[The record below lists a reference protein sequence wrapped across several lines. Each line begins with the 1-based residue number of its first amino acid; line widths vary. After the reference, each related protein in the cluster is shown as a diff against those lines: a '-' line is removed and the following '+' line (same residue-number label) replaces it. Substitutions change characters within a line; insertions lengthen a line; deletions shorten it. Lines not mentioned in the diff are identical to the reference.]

1 MCTETFLRL
10 PEEKRNRFL
19 DAAWE
24 EFTSVPFSD
33 VSINK
38 IIQRAGIP
46 RGSFYQYFLDKSD
59 LFSYLLTEIRLQAVQ
74 NFSDMLDAAG
84 GDPFAVQMMA
94 YDHFV
99 SRRNAPPPVLEHCIR
114 LARLNVGMDMERAM
128 STQPEGET
136 VLEALSPKLNTS
148 VLRQQDQESAKRTFA
163 MATMLMGSAIMD
175 TLRCP
180 ERSEENRRELEAR
193 LEIIKYG
200 SLRRDCA
207 EKPA

>member
-10 PEEKRNRFL
+10 PEEKRSRFL

-24 EFTSVPFSD
+24 EFTAVPFSD
-33 VSINK
+33 VSINQ
-38 IIQRAGIP
+38 IIRRAGIP
-46 RGSFYQYFLDKSD
+46 RGSFYQYFVDKND
-59 LFSYLLTEIRLQAVQ
+59 LFSDLLTDVRLQAVQ
-74 NFSDMLDAAG
+74 KFSDMLDAAG

-94 YDHFV
+94 YDYFID
-99 SRRNAPPPVLEHCIR
+99 RRNSPTPMLERCIR
-114 LARLNVGMDMERAM
+114 LVRLNIGMDMERAM
-128 STQPEGET
+128 STQPEGEM
-136 VLEALSPKLNTS
+136 VLETLCPKLNCS
-148 VLRQQDQESAKRTFA
+148 ALRRQDQEFARRTFA

-175 TLRCP
+175 TLCHP

-200 SLRRDCA
+200 SLCADCV